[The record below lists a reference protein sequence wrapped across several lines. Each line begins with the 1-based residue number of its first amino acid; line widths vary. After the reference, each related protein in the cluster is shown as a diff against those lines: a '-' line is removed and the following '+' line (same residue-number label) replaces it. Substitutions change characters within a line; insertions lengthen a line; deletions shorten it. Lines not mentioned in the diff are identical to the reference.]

1 MSATNRGCERK
12 AYDFYATPPETV
24 QAFLANFDGI
34 SSGDRI
40 LEPSAGNGQIVRVLR
55 EGGYDNRIDAVELR
69 PEERGTLEA
78 LADNVTI
85 GSFFDYE
92 PDCGYD
98 VIIGNP
104 PYSLALDFINKSL
117 ELLHPGG
124 LLIFLLRTNF
134 LESEKRFKWWQEHPL
149 SGLYT
154 LHKRPSF
161 TGRGTDATS
170 YQKLKTGWPFDMIV
184 IDELSSFKNPQ
195 AKRFRALRKVMPKVS
210 RVVGLTGTPSANG
223 LMDLWAEIYLLDR
236 GERLGQTLGA
246 YREKYFRPGARNGYI
261 VFKWEP
267 LRGAREKIEAAISD
281 ICISMSA
288 ADYLKLPKRI
298 DNRIPVKLSPQEMKQ
313 YKTMEAEQL
322 LHIDDED
329 VVALNAAAVMTKLLQ
344 IANGSVYSHEGNV
357 VRLHD
362 AKLEALLEIIDTTDS
377 PVLVFYSYKHDL
389 DAIRAAI
396 PEARTLD
403 GPEDIAEWNAG
414 EVQVL
419 LAHPASVGYGLNLQ
433 EGGHVIVWYGLT
445 WSLELYQQANARLY
459 RQGQEK
465 PVIIHHLIAEGT
477 VDEQVMD
484 ALEAKDTSQ
493 AALMAALKER
503 RNK

>member
-1 MSATNRGCERK
+1 MKYIPHDYQTRAK
-12 AYDFYATPPETV
+12 DF
-24 QAFLANFDGI
+24 
-34 SSGDRI
+34 I
-40 LEPSAGNGQIVRVLR
+40 LEHPKAGMLLEMGLGKTVITLTAIDVLINELFEVDRVLVIAPKRVAGDTWTR
-55 EGGYDNRIDAVELR
+55 EHAKWDHLR
-69 PEERGTLEA
+69 HLRVSKVLGSPEQRRRA
-78 LADNVTI
+78 LAVDADIYVIGRDNVVWLV
-85 GSFFDYE
+85 E
-92 PDCGYD
+92 QC
-98 VIIGNP
+98 
-104 PYSLALDFINKSL
+104 
-117 ELLHPGG
+117 
-124 LLIFLLRTNF
+124 R
-134 LESEKRFKWWQEHPL
+134 Q
-149 SGLYT
+149 
-154 LHKRPSF
+154 
-161 TGRGTDATS
+161 
-170 YQKLKTGWPFDMIV
+170 GWPFDMVV

-195 AKRFRALRKVMPKVS
+195 AKRFRALKKVIPKAS

-236 GERLGQTLGA
+236 GERLGHTLGA
-246 YREKYFRPGARNGYI
+246 YREKYFRPGARNGYV

-267 LRGAREKIEAAISD
+267 LRGSREKIEAAISD

-288 ADYLKLPKRI
+288 DDYLTLPKRI
-298 DNRIPVKLSPQEMKQ
+298 DNLIPVKLSPQEMKQ

-377 PVLVFYSYKHDL
+377 PVLIFYSYKHDL
-389 DAIRAAI
+389 AAIKAAI
-396 PEARTLD
+396 PGAWTLD

-414 EVQVL
+414 RVQVL

-459 RQGQEK
+459 RQGQDK

-477 VDEQVMD
+477 VDEQVMR
-484 ALEAKDTSQ
+484 ALQEKDMSQ

-503 RNK
+503 RTQ

>member
-1 MSATNRGCERK
+1 MKYIPHDYQTRAK
-12 AYDFYATPPETV
+12 DF
-24 QAFLANFDGI
+24 
-34 SSGDRI
+34 I
-40 LEPSAGNGQIVRVLR
+40 LEHPKAGMLLEMGLGKTVITLTAIDVLINELFEVDRVLVIAPKRVAEDTWTR
-55 EGGYDNRIDAVELR
+55 EHVKWDHLR
-69 PEERGTLEA
+69 HLRVSKVLGSPEQRRRA
-78 LADNVTI
+78 LAVDADIYVIGRDNVVWLVEQCRQ
-85 GSFFDYE
+85 D
-92 PDCGYD
+92 
-98 VIIGNP
+98 
-104 PYSLALDFINKSL
+104 
-117 ELLHPGG
+117 
-124 LLIFLLRTNF
+124 
-134 LESEKRFKWWQEHPL
+134 
-149 SGLYT
+149 
-154 LHKRPSF
+154 
-161 TGRGTDATS
+161 
-170 YQKLKTGWPFDMIV
+170 WPFGMVV

-195 AKRFRALRKVMPKVS
+195 AKRFRALKKVIPKAS

-236 GERLGQTLGA
+236 GERLGHTLGA
-246 YREKYFRPGARNGYI
+246 YREKYFRPGARNGYV

-267 LRGAREKIEAAISD
+267 LRGSREKIEAAISD

-288 ADYLKLPKRI
+288 DDYLTLPKRI
-298 DNRIPVKLSPQEMKQ
+298 DNLIPVKLSPQEMKQ

-377 PVLVFYSYKHDL
+377 PVLIFYSYKHDL
-389 DAIRAAI
+389 AAIKAAI
-396 PEARTLD
+396 PGARTLD

-414 EVQVL
+414 RVQVL

-459 RQGQEK
+459 RQGQDK

-477 VDEQVMD
+477 VDEQVMR
-484 ALEAKDTSQ
+484 ALQEKDMSQ

-503 RNK
+503 RTQ

>member
-1 MSATNRGCERK
+1 MKYIPHDYQTRAK
-12 AYDFYATPPETV
+12 DF
-24 QAFLANFDGI
+24 
-34 SSGDRI
+34 I
-40 LEPSAGNGQIVRVLR
+40 LEHPKAGMLLEMGLGKTVITLTAIDVLINELFEVDRVLVIAPKRVAEDTWTR
-55 EGGYDNRIDAVELR
+55 EHAKWDHLR
-69 PEERGTLEA
+69 HLRVSKVLGSPEQRRRA
-78 LADNVTI
+78 LAVDADIYVIGRDNVVWLVEQCRQ
-85 GSFFDYE
+85 S
-92 PDCGYD
+92 
-98 VIIGNP
+98 
-104 PYSLALDFINKSL
+104 
-117 ELLHPGG
+117 
-124 LLIFLLRTNF
+124 
-134 LESEKRFKWWQEHPL
+134 
-149 SGLYT
+149 
-154 LHKRPSF
+154 
-161 TGRGTDATS
+161 
-170 YQKLKTGWPFDMIV
+170 WPFDMVV

-195 AKRFRALRKVMPKVS
+195 AKRFRALKKVIPKAS

-236 GERLGQTLGA
+236 GERLGHTLGA
-246 YREKYFRPGARNGYI
+246 YREKYFRPGARNGYV

-267 LRGAREKIEAAISD
+267 LRGSREKIEAAISD

-288 ADYLKLPKRI
+288 DDYLTLPKRI
-298 DNRIPVKLSPQEMKQ
+298 DNLIPVKLSPQEMKQ

-344 IANGSVYSHEGNV
+344 IANGSVYSHEGDV

-377 PVLVFYSYKHDL
+377 PVLIFYSYKHDL
-389 DAIRAAI
+389 AAIKAAI
-396 PEARTLD
+396 PGARTLD

-414 EVQVL
+414 RVQVL

-459 RQGQEK
+459 RQGQDK

-477 VDEQVMD
+477 VDEQVMR
-484 ALEAKDTSQ
+484 ALQEKDMSQ

-503 RNK
+503 RTQ

>member
-1 MSATNRGCERK
+1 MKYIPHDYQTRAK
-12 AYDFYATPPETV
+12 DF
-24 QAFLANFDGI
+24 
-34 SSGDRI
+34 I
-40 LEPSAGNGQIVRVLR
+40 LEHPKAGMLLEMGLGKTVITLTAIDVLINELFEVDRVLVIAPKRVAEDTWTR
-55 EGGYDNRIDAVELR
+55 EHAKWDHLR
-69 PEERGTLEA
+69 HLRVSKVLGSPEQRRRA
-78 LADNVTI
+78 LAVDADIYVIGRDNVVWLV
-85 GSFFDYE
+85 GQCRQS
-92 PDCGYD
+92 
-98 VIIGNP
+98 
-104 PYSLALDFINKSL
+104 
-117 ELLHPGG
+117 
-124 LLIFLLRTNF
+124 
-134 LESEKRFKWWQEHPL
+134 
-149 SGLYT
+149 
-154 LHKRPSF
+154 
-161 TGRGTDATS
+161 
-170 YQKLKTGWPFDMIV
+170 WPFDMVV

-195 AKRFRALRKVMPKVS
+195 AKRFRALKKVIPKAS

-236 GERLGQTLGA
+236 GERLGHTLGA
-246 YREKYFRPGARNGYI
+246 YREKYFRPGARNGYV

-267 LRGAREKIEAAISD
+267 LRGSREKIEAAISD

-288 ADYLKLPKRI
+288 DDYLTLPKRI
-298 DNRIPVKLSPQEMKQ
+298 DNLIPVKLSPQEMKQ

-377 PVLVFYSYKHDL
+377 PVLIFYSYKHDL
-389 DAIRAAI
+389 AAIKAAI
-396 PEARTLD
+396 PGARTLD

-414 EVQVL
+414 RVQVL

-459 RQGQEK
+459 RQGQDK

-477 VDEQVMD
+477 VDEQVMR
-484 ALEAKDTSQ
+484 ALQEKDMSQ

-503 RNK
+503 RTQ